1 MTANLKIAQSRQ
13 RKDTPDDRK
22 DAMSDAFA
30 NIITNVGEDLDR
42 QGLMDTPNR
51 AAKAMQ
57 YLTRGYE
64 QDLDTVVN
72 GAVFDSTN
80 EEMVLVKS
88 IEVYSLCE
96 HHLLPIIGHA
106 HVAYIPDGKVLG
118 LSKLARIVD
127 MYARR
132 FQIQENLT
140 QQIAEAIESVIHPKG
155 VAVQITA
162 AHMCMMMRGVEKQQS
177 VTTTSVMLGQMK
189 SDQGSRMEFLHQV
202 GNDRPSLFV

>member
-1 MTANLKIAQSRQ
+1 MTGNLKIAQAKQDKGSPDQ
-13 RKDTPDDRK
+13 RLETLG
-22 DAMSDAFA
+22 DAYA
-30 NIITNVGEDLDR
+30 NIITEVGEDLDR
-42 QGLMDTPNR
+42 QGLVDTPNR
-51 AAKAMQ
+51 AARAMQ

-64 QDLDTVVN
+64 QDLDSVVN
-72 GAVFDSTN
+72 GAVFDSAN

-88 IEVYSLCE
+88 IELYSLCE

-118 LSKLARIVD
+118 LSKLARVTD

-132 FQIQENLT
+132 LQIQENLT
-140 QQIAEAIESVIHPKG
+140 QQIAEAIDSVIQPKG

-177 VTTTSVMLGQMK
+177 VTTTSVMLGQFK
-189 SDQGSRMEFLHQV
+189 TDQACRMEFLHQV
-202 GNDRPSLFV
+202 GNDRPALFG